1 MPSETIFQFDKN
13 LVDVKLSGF
22 ISLAEFR
29 KEGLRLKEYALT
41 FGKMKYLV
49 DIREA
54 IAMPSTWSVAIAKP
68 NTWWSLAKLCKEV
81 AIVIREDD
89 GADFQNIEI
98 IARYTGAKVR
108 FFSRAEE
115 ACQWLGIE

>member
-68 NTWWSLAKLCKEV
+68 NT
-81 AIVIREDD
+81 
-89 GADFQNIEI
+89 
-98 IARYTGAKVR
+98 
-108 FFSRAEE
+108 
-115 ACQWLGIE
+115 